1 MTDDLR
7 FAGKLPVVI
16 NRNGDTRDIYNPIR
30 SSSCDITVVSNKILS
45 DLYTNDKKG
54 IKVKVEKIWNEEGTQ
69 NTTLF
74 EGYMTPNSYSQKLS
88 PNLDNID
95 MTAID
100 PLAVLKY
107 LYVDD
112 ILEEAKSITMGELIA
127 KALAAV
133 KIDCIDLWVE
143 NTVRYTDSENVNYN
157 FVDLVLQTSNFWDE
171 GGDPSSVY
179 DAVSECLRL
188 FGYTLT
194 FTGERYMIYTVISDH
209 DFGTY
214 QRDFTRYKIEDGGT
228 LRGVGTGYWIKEEHQ
243 FKHSAGEW
251 TTIDDNP
258 TVSIDNTYD
267 KIVSVASTKIPNY
280 SLTAFDM
287 VSSEERD
294 KYDVGAVNIQKNK
307 IKGFN
312 KSSANYGGGQLMTED
327 EWYYLWN
334 GVYINDDYKLNI
346 TGVDVNGYANI
357 NGAYEYLTG
366 KTGHPTA
373 YGGLLNFYGSEDN
386 PTGTGKE
393 QPIER
398 AVDVKECITVFAAD
412 NGTAPEFLEKEDLK
426 FSLSSVYG
434 TDDDGASTLIGYK
447 IDKNNATDSRFGTN
461 KNQITT
467 NRIAYEQKYENITMS
482 KEAEQTLVI
491 DLTHSYS
498 RTGFKNNINISNYS
512 NVENAVFS
520 LESDGDGENQSITS
534 AILKRGTAYT
544 YPLSWQSNQIT
555 VDSNYFNKNTV
566 SGITIP
572 TEDYGG
578 VKEVWDERCVV
589 LTLILTDG
597 TRYQFNGKEWYQL
610 GKNEPFTQDKGFI
623 LKKLMNGEKL
633 FHTDFQYDLIQ
644 CADGTTY
651 SLNPDGY
658 NYYTHTKSG
667 VVVFNKKDS
676 SNGDAPSGYTKRT
689 FSYYAAATN
698 SWKNYIDEAEEG
710 RLAIILPAVDAV
722 NVNVNCTIYA
732 SNLLGMTGNK
742 NDAAPTKST
751 TLCFQIKGLVEYNV
765 EYQDDPIQ
773 TPLTESM
780 IDNPQMPYGYVVG
793 TEVKCDFMPVNATYI
808 KAEHLDLDISLSVPE
823 SNLGQ
828 MFGESDV
835 KYSTNHS
842 KKFRESY
849 DAPSFLVNTKH
860 PIVSQSHSYVIVGN
874 ALADANRF
882 SIGGMYNKIAC
893 RPENYVMQGYKNYWG
908 TIRRT
913 YNRVLV
919 PHKEQFSNCLCFI
932 EAPDIPDVGNGRWL
946 MVVSDSWDVKTN
958 RHTIS
963 AVEDYNLNV
972 NEIENYTVLEI
983 PREAR
988 NPRFNLPS
996 VKKK

>member
-69 NTTLF
+69 NSTLF

-95 MTAID
+95 MTCID

-112 ILEEAKSITMGELIA
+112 ILEKAKSITMGDLIA

-133 KIDCIDLWVE
+133 KIDCIDLWIE
-143 NTVRYTDSENVNYN
+143 NTVRYTDAENVNYN
-157 FVDLVLQTSNFWDE
+157 FVDLVVQTSNFWDE
-171 GGDPSSVY
+171 GDDPSSVY

-194 FTGERYMIYTVISDH
+194 FTGERYMIYTVITDH

-228 LRGVGTGYWIKEEHQ
+228 LRAVGNGNWIKEAYQ
-243 FKHSAGEW
+243 FKHSAGDW

-280 SLTAFDM
+280 SLTAFDL
-287 VSSEERD
+287 VSSENRD
-294 KYDVGAVNIQKNK
+294 KYDVGDVNIARNK
-307 IKGFN
+307 IKGY
-312 KSSANYGGGQLMTED
+312 KLSSDYYEGGKLMTDD
-327 EWYYLWN
+327 EWYYIWN
-334 GVYINDDYKLNI
+334 GVYINPDFELDING
-346 TGVDVNGYANI
+346 TTVNGYANI
-357 NGAYEYLTG
+357 NGAYQYMSG
-366 KTGHPTA
+366 QTGHPNA
-373 YGGLLNFYGSEDN
+373 SGGILNFYGGESN
-386 PTGTGKE
+386 PVGTTKDPQE
-393 QPIER
+393 ER
-398 AVDVKECITVFAAD
+398 AVSVKECITVFAPD
-412 NGTAPEFLEKEDLK
+412 NGTPPEFLEREDLSWSYTAGYSYGDGENWTEVEPVFNK
-426 FSLSSVYG
+426 IISSSSRYG
-434 TDDDGASTLIGYK
+434 TSIKKPIEGVSYK
-447 IDKNNATDSRFGTN
+447 
-461 KNQITT
+461 
-467 NRIAYEQKYENITMS
+467 QKYENITIS
-482 KEAEQTLVI
+482 ENAQQTLVI
-491 DLTHSYS
+491 DLTQSYS
-498 RTGFKNNINISNYS
+498 RTGINLPFEISNYS
-512 NVENAVFS
+512 NILNQQYS
-520 LESDGDGENQSITS
+520 YYSTGDGEDSGTS
-534 AILKRGTAYT
+534 GYKLSSGTAYT
-544 YPLSWQSNQIT
+544 YPTTWRNDN
-555 VDSNYFNKNTV
+555 VAVVYGYFNNYLAKDKN
-566 SGITIP
+566 GKNYADYPLIP
-572 TEDYGG
+572 
-578 VKEVWDERCVV
+578 VWDRRMV
-589 LTLILTDG
+589 LLSITTLDG
-597 TRYQFNGKEWYQL
+597 KKYQFNGEDWVECDYI
-610 GKNEPFTQDKGFI
+610 THDKAFY
-623 LKKLMNGEKL
+623 LKKLMNNKKIFTTEY
-633 FHTDFQYDLIQ
+633 QYDLI
-644 CADGTTY
+644 DLPKYDDKGVLSGYGTC
-651 SLNPDGY
+651 SLNPDGFKY
-658 NYYTHTKSG
+658 YSRKLDNGVEAVYIEGKEDEDNYHS
-667 VVVFNKKDS
+667 
-676 SNGDAPSGYTKRT
+676 
-689 FSYYAAATN
+689 FSYYKNNTN
-698 SWKNYIDEAEEG
+698 VNKYVDTCDEG
-710 RLAIILPAVDAV
+710 HLAIILPAINSV
-722 NVNVNCTIYA
+722 NATVVCEIYH
-732 SNLLGMTGNK
+732 SSLLGTTGNSG
-742 NDAAPTKST
+742 NGCPSRSSIVYYEQTVGDDAGTVYGVS
-751 TLCFQIKGLVEYNV
+751 V
-765 EYQDDPIQ
+765 PI
-773 TPLTESM
+773 S
-780 IDNPQMPYGYVVG
+780 
-793 TEVKCDFMPVNATYI
+793 FAPVNATYI

-823 SNLGQ
+823 TNLGQ

-882 SIGGMYNKIAC
+882 SIGWSYSKIAC

-919 PHKEQFSNCLCFI
+919 PHKLGFSNCLCFI

-963 AVEDYNLNV
+963 AVEDYGLNV
-972 NEIENYTVLEI
+972 NQIENYTVLEI

-996 VKKK
+996 VKK

>member
-54 IKVKVEKIWNEEGTQ
+54 IKVKVEKVWNEEGTQ
-69 NTTLF
+69 NSTLF

-107 LYVDD
+107 LYIDD
-112 ILEEAKSITMGELIA
+112 ILEKAKSITMGDLIA
-127 KALAAV
+127 RALASV
-133 KIDCIDLWVE
+133 KIDCIDLWIE
-143 NTVRYTDSENVNYN
+143 NTVRYTDADGVNYN

-194 FTGERYMIYTVISDH
+194 FTGERYVIYTVITDH

-228 LRGVGTGYWIKEEHQ
+228 LRAVGNGYYIKEEHQ
-243 FKHSAGEW
+243 FKHSAGDW

-267 KIVSVASTKIPNY
+267 KVVSVASTKIPNY

-287 VSSEERD
+287 VSSENRD
-294 KYDVGAVNIQKNK
+294 MYDAGDVNIARNK
-307 IKGFN
+307 IKGY
-312 KSSANYGGGQLMTED
+312 KLPSAYYEGGKLITDD

-334 GVYINDDYKLNI
+334 GVYKSPDFGLDI
-346 TGVDVNGYANI
+346 TGTTVNGYANI
-357 NGAYEYLTG
+357 NGAYEYMTG
-366 KTGHPTA
+366 QNGHHYA
-373 YGGLLNFYGSEDN
+373 SGGILNFYGGESN
-386 PTGTGKE
+386 PVGTTRDPQE
-393 QPIER
+393 ER
-398 AVDVKECITVFAAD
+398 SVEVKECITVFAPD
-412 NGTAPEFLEKEDLK
+412 NGLAPEYLERDDLK
-426 FSLSSVYG
+426 WEYIAGYTAGDGENSYEVEAEFNKIISSSSRY
-434 TDDDGASTLIGYK
+434 GAS
-447 IDKNNATDSRFGTN
+447 
-461 KNQITT
+461 ITT
-467 NRIAYEQKYENITMS
+467 PIEGISYKQTYENITIS
-482 KEAEQTLVI
+482 ENAQQTLVI
-491 DLTHSYS
+491 DLSQSYS
-498 RTGFKNNINISNYS
+498 RTGINLPFEISNYS
-512 NVENAVFS
+512 NILNQKYS
-520 LESDGDGENQSITS
+520 YYSTGDGEDSGTS
-534 AILKRGTAYT
+534 GYSLSSGTAYT
-544 YPLSWQSNQIT
+544 YPSTWRNDN
-555 VDSNYFNKNTV
+555 VAVVYGYFNNYLAKDKN
-566 SGITIP
+566 GKNYADYPLIP
-572 TEDYGG
+572 
-578 VKEVWDERCVV
+578 VWDRRKVM
-589 LTLILTDG
+589 LYITTLDG
-597 TRYQFNGKEWYQL
+597 RKYQFNGEDWVECDYI
-610 GKNEPFTQDKGFI
+610 THDKAFY
-623 LKKLMNGEKL
+623 LKKLMNNKKI
-633 FHTDFQYDLIQ
+633 FTTDYQYDLI
-644 CADGTTY
+644 DLPKYDENGVLTGYGTC
-651 SLNPDGY
+651 SLNPDGFKY
-658 NYYTHTKSG
+658 YSTKLNNGVEAVYIEGKEDEDNYHS
-667 VVVFNKKDS
+667 
-676 SNGDAPSGYTKRT
+676 
-689 FSYYAAATN
+689 FSYYKSNINVNKYVDTC
-698 SWKNYIDEAEEG
+698 EEG
-710 RLAIILPAVDAV
+710 HLAIVLPAINSV
-722 NVNVNCTIYA
+722 NATVVCEIYH
-732 SNLLGMTGNK
+732 SSLLGTTGNDGHK
-742 NDAAPTKST
+742 CPSRSASVYYEQTVGDDAGTVYGVS
-751 TLCFQIKGLVEYNV
+751 V
-765 EYQDDPIQ
+765 PI
-773 TPLTESM
+773 
-780 IDNPQMPYGYVVG
+780 Y
-793 TEVKCDFMPVNATYI
+793 FAPVNATYI
-808 KAEHLDLDISLSVPE
+808 KAEHLYLDISLSVPE

-882 SIGGMYNKIAC
+882 SIGWSYNKIAC

-908 TIRRT
+908 VIRRT

-919 PHKEQFSNCLCFI
+919 PHKAGFSNCLCYI

-963 AVEDYNLNV
+963 AVEDYDLNV
-972 NEIENYTVLEI
+972 KEIENYTVLEI

-996 VKKK
+996 VNKKS